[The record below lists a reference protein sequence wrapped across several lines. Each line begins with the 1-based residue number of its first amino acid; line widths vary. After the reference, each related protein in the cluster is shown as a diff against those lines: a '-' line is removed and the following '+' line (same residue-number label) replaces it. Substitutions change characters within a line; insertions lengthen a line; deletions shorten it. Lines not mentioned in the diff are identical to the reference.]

1 MPLDKDRVKQG
12 LAQLEEYVRQ
22 LRELEDKPES
32 EYTAMSVTE
41 AAAERMVYKA
51 MQAALDVAG
60 VVAASLGFGAP
71 KFYRDL
77 FVQLGDKGIITREL
91 QTRLEAMTG
100 MRNKLAHE
108 YAKIDPQQIYQ
119 VVQKDYQDLIEF
131 AQAVVKYIETQP

>member
-1 MPLDKDRVKQG
+1 MPRWNKGLRRGLMPLDKDRVKQG

-22 LRELEDKPES
+22 LRELKDEPES
-32 EYTAMSVTE
+32 KYTAMSMTE

-77 FVQLGDKGIITREL
+77 FVQLGDKGVISLGL
-91 QTRLEAMTG
+91 QAKLEAMTG

-108 YAKIDPQQIYQ
+108 YAKVDPKQIYQ
-119 VVQKDYQDLIEF
+119 VVQ
-131 AQAVVKYIETQP
+131 